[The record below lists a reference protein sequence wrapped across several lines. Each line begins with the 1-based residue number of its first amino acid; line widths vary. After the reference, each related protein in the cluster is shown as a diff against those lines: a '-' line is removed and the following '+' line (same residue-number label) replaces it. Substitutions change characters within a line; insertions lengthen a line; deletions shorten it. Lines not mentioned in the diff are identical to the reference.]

1 MSQGMVGHNHSSPGT
16 IQGSHHSFSGAETD
30 VRLEQCLEMF
40 DFSTPLPKKGSSTLR
55 LFYNNCNGLAINNTI
70 GIYLQQKRDKV
81 TYNYVTD
88 VEAPTKVDSLIRQMN
103 IWSVDVVNLAE
114 LCIAWEKQ
122 VPRQV
127 VQQIT
132 KNYEPTGCWT
142 VASSKIDIGGFHKP
156 GGAGILSMGIGNGTI
171 NDRVADPWK
180 MGRWAYTLFS
190 EPKKGKQLLLIAGYR
205 PGARTSTPGGQN
217 SMGTTTDYITS
228 TESNRKA
235 T

>member
-1 MSQGMVGHNHSSPGT
+1 MSQGPDDDTPSSPGT
-16 IQGSHHSFSGAETD
+16 KQGSNNSDPGTEME

-40 DFSTPLPKKGSSTLR
+40 DFSLPLPTKGSSTLR

-88 VEAPTKVDSLIRQMN
+88 VEAPTKVDSLIRQMK
-103 IWSVDVVNLAE
+103 IWGVDVVNLAE

-142 VASSKIDIGGFHKP
+142 VASSKIDVGGFQKP
-156 GGAGILSMGIGNGTI
+156 
-171 NDRVADPWK
+171 
-180 MGRWAYTLFS
+180 
-190 EPKKGKQLLLIAGYR
+190 
-205 PGARTSTPGGQN
+205 
-217 SMGTTTDYITS
+217 
-228 TESNRKA
+228 
-235 T
+235 